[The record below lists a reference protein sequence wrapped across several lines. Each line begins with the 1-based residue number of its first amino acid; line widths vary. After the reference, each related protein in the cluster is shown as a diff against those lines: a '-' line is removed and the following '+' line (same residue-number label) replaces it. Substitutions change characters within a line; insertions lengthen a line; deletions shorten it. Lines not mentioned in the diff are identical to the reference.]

1 MINCISN
8 SPVVV
13 FSHDFDYLVD
23 GTGTAVLQVN
33 FTNNGE
39 YLVALIS
46 KRRKHLK
53 QIVILKKI

>member
-53 QIVILKKI
+53 QIVI